1 MRPTLPT
8 ARALIRL
15 LRQQKTSPRST
26 RNRRPFLRILARR
39 VIRQAGREAAVESVY
54 PLIENLWKSED
65 VAARHLALHILEG
78 FRDGLNAST
87 WKMADGW
94 IDSLDQPSLTDALAS
109 RVLGPVL
116 ARERSFLRAL
126 ECWARSRNLWR
137 RRAALEAVRSLACIR
152 QAYVP
157 EIITLGR
164 ILSHDPEPLVQRS
177 LGRALGECARLAP
190 TPVRQFLLI
199 HRKSLSAVVQ
209 REVARGLPPSTN

>member
-1 MRPTLPT
+1 MRATLPT

-15 LRQQKTSPRST
+15 LRQAKTSQRKV
-26 RNRRPFLRILARR
+26 RQARPVLRTLARQ
-39 VIRQAGREAAVESVY
+39 VNLQAGREAAVESFH
-54 PLIENLWKSED
+54 PLIENLWKSGD

-78 FRDGLNAST
+78 FGERLNAST

-94 IDSLDQPSLTDALAS
+94 IDSLDEPSLTDALAR

-116 ARERSFLRAL
+116 ARERSYLRSL
-126 ECWARSRNLWR
+126 ERWARSRSVWR
-137 RRAALEAVRSLACIR
+137 RRAALEAVRSLARIR

-199 HRKSLSAVVQ
+199 HRKVLSAIVR
-209 REVARGLPPSTN
+209 REVARGLPTSTI